1 MKITKLSIT
10 DDIDEIIKYLNNERK
25 TNISLIDTDKVDS
38 RNNFM
43 DLIYNK
49 IFDETDKENFKIFIE
64 KVNHNECGNFNR
76 DLLSII
82 DFTASEKILDNQ
94 NKINEILLIDEII
107 DKYDSLLYDENNNF
121 YILAIS
127 SESLLMFEDFIFS
140 FRWVEPSFMINLKN
154 FKDKDIIKGKLKML
168 ITI

>member
-94 NKINEILLIDEII
+94 NKINEILLIDDII

>member
-94 NKINEILLIDEII
+94 NKINEILLDR
-107 DKYDSLLYDENNNF
+107 KS
-121 YILAIS
+121 
-127 SESLLMFEDFIFS
+127 
-140 FRWVEPSFMINLKN
+140 VV
-154 FKDKDIIKGKLKML
+154 
-168 ITI
+168 

>member
-64 KVNHNECGNFNR
+64 KVNHNECDNFNR

-94 NKINEILLIDEII
+94 NKINEILLIDEIK
-107 DKYDSLLYDENNNF
+107 DRYDSLLYDENNNF

-140 FRWVEPSFMINLKN
+140 FRWIEPSFMINLKN

>member
-64 KVNHNECGNFNR
+64 KVNHNECDNFNR
-76 DLLSII
+76 GLLSII

-94 NKINEILLIDEII
+94 NKINEILLIDEIENR
-107 DKYDSLLYDENNNF
+107 YDSLLYDENNNF

-140 FRWVEPSFMINLKN
+140 FRWIEPSFMINLKN

>member
-64 KVNHNECGNFNR
+64 KVNHNECDNFNR

>member
-64 KVNHNECGNFNR
+64 KVNHNECDNFNR

-140 FRWVEPSFMINLKN
+140 FRWIEPSFMINLKN